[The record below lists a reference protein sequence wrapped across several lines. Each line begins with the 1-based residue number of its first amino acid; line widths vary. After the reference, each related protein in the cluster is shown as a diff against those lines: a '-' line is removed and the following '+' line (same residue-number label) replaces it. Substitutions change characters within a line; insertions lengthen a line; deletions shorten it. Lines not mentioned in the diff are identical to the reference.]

1 MAPQAGAFVVD
12 LYNRHSKNTRGQ
24 MLSQLG
30 DAYLAEEAFLTAIVR
45 VGELMAYPN
54 PERWLYR
61 VLLNKSM
68 HEYRCQK
75 QAPGELA

>member
-61 VLLNKSM
+61 FLVKKSM

-75 QAPGELA
+75 QAPAELA